1 MSPAPV
7 IAPVVAQ
14 ELKAKISARTTTTVQ
29 EDLPNVSG
37 SWEAVRVD
45 WPVSFGVVPYVRLVS
60 RGLPVHAGKA
70 ILLEGTLEQ
79 IGYPAAAAVSS
90 SVIESQIMAK
100 TRGIPRFTPPSFHEL
115 DVVDWDAALEVA
127 PNRTS
132 RMLTVKIKYTGRGTP
147 LPLENDWSD

>member
-1 MSPAPV
+1 MSPARV

-14 ELKAKISARTTTTVQ
+14 ELNAKTSARTTTTVQ

-37 SWEAVRVD
+37 SWEAVRSE
-45 WPVSFGVVPYVRLVS
+45 WPVSFGVVPYVPLIS

-70 ILLEGTLEQ
+70 MLLEGTLQQ
-79 IGYPAAAAVSS
+79 IGYPENASASS
-90 SVIESQIMAK
+90 SVFESRVMAK
-100 TRGIPRFTPPSFHEL
+100 TRGIPRFNPPSFYEQ
-115 DVVDWDAALEVA
+115 DIVDWDAALEVA

-147 LPLENDWSD
+147 LPLENDWED